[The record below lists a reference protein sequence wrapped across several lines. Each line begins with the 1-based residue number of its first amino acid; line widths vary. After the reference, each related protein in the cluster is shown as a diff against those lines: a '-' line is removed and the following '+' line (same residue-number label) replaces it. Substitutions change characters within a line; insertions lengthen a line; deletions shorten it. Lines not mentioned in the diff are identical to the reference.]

1 MDVQFTFCLEGSLRN
16 MLQEHVTNSL
26 LKDDLL
32 SYCIHFNF
40 IFLVPYGTPRNF
52 SGYNISAYQIQLFW
66 QDVEKELKNGMIK
79 GYTIFYQIEGSTTEQ
94 EKDVP
99 VSNVDPNSPPMTVTV
114 DGLSAY
120 SLYNIS
126 IAAYTEY
133 PGDGKR
139 SQAIFIKTDSNS
151 KFILI

>member
-32 SYCIHFNF
+32 SYYMHFNF

-66 QDVEKELKNGMIK
+66 QDVEKKLKNGVIQ
-79 GYTIFYQIEGSTTEQ
+79 GYTIFCQIEGSTTKQ

-99 VSNVDPNSPPMTVTV
+99 VTNVDLSSPPMTVTV
-114 DGLSAY
+114 NGLSPY
-120 SLYNIS
+120 SLYKFS
-126 IAAYTEY
+126 IAAYTTY

-139 SQAIFIKTDSNS
+139 SQAIFIKTDSDS

>member
-1 MDVQFTFCLEGSLRN
+1 MHVQFTFCLEGSLRN
-16 MLQEHVTNSL
+16 MLQEHVTNCL

-32 SYCIHFNF
+32 SYYMHFNF

-99 VSNVDPNSPPMTVTV
+99 VSNVDPNSSPMTVTV

-139 SQAIFIKTDSNS
+139 SQAIFIKTDSDS